1 MMRTRSRL
9 WLTLAF
15 ALGLLVG
22 PRLLPEL
29 VLLAQQGGATL
40 YTGITCATCYFSGNE
55 THLGAITTY
64 NGATVTNGGVP
75 AEISNPAVA
84 ATAQGANIAVTNFTP
99 TTLGAGNYRVGC
111 VEAVT
116 RAATTS
122 STMPAVTI
130 KWNNGVA
137 QTLTLIASNAGNTTT
152 TITQASAFLQLAA
165 GQNITYDAGTT
176 TGAFASVGGT
186 TMQFSL
192 YCTLEAL

>member
-1 MMRTRSRL
+1 MQNGKRL
-9 WLTLAF
+9 LTALAF
-15 ALGLLVG
+15 AFGLCLG
-22 PRLLPEL
+22 PRVMPEL

-40 YTGITCATCYFSGNE
+40 YSGITCASCYFSGNE
-55 THLGAITTY
+55 THLGAIVSY

-75 AEISNPAVA
+75 AEISNPVVA

-99 TTLGAGNYRVGC
+99 ATLGAGNYRVSC
-111 VEAVT
+111 IEAVT

-137 QTLTLIASNAGNTTT
+137 QTNTLIASNGGNTTT
-152 TITQASAFLQLAA
+152 TITQGTLFLQLAA

-176 TGAFASVGGT
+176 SGAFASSGAT
-186 TMQFSL
+186 SMQFSL